1 MAFIEFFGIR
11 RHSAPKICTR
21 HKILPRRPEIAS
33 RQAKMASRW
42 IRKGLREAGDGPRG
56 AGRLQEGLREVSRSE
71 LRTNMARITLPGPP
85 RTLPNPNLQEVS
97 KSELRTNIA
106 RKPPGPSRD
115 PSPYASPTTCTCFNT
130 QVEFAVG
137 VAEQGHLF
145 PAGVR
150 PDSNI
155 RTRTR
160 DDIPLKLLVVPRI
173 RAPVHVHT
181 NTSANHVYP
190 PYRRAA

>member
-1 MAFIEFFGIR
+1 ME
-11 RHSAPKICTR
+11 
-21 HKILPRRPEIAS
+21 
-33 RQAKMASRW
+33 
-42 IRKGLREAGDGPRG
+42 
-56 AGRLQEGLREVSRSE
+56 
-71 LRTNMARITLPGPP
+71 
-85 RTLPNPNLQEVS
+85 
-97 KSELRTNIA
+97 
-106 RKPPGPSRD
+106 
-115 PSPYASPTTCTCFNT
+115 
-130 QVEFAVG
+130 VEFAVG

-181 NTSANHVYP
+181 NTSPNHFYPARTSGIVESREATGVHSDSAMTSMSGRVAAKREEFTSGPRRGRRRVCYYVITINTFYP
-190 PYRRAA
+190 PLIPPPGVWP